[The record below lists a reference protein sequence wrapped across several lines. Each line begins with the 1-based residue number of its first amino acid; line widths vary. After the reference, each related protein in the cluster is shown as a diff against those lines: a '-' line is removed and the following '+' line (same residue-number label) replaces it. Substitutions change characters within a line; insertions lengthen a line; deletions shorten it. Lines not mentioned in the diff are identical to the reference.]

1 MWMWSPTRAPPV
13 LRGAV
18 ELLWA
23 PVFDRSAR
31 ALLRART
38 PLPRTGAH
46 RRSVGSAGGGLA
58 AQPQPLD
65 ERAVALH
72 VFVFQ
77 VAEQPT
83 TTTDELEKATLGV
96 EVVLVGLHVLGEVV
110 DAAGQQCDLDLGRSG
125 VTGAGAVLV
134 DDLLLDGGV
143 ERQRNL
149 LRFIRPRGLH
159 HKGRRDLLACYL
171 RQCSGPEPGRVR
183 LSICRVA
190 DTSSAICANRSS
202 TESKRTIPRSRSVNS
217 TATISS

>member
-1 MWMWSPTRAPPV
+1 MWSPTRAPPV
-13 LRGAV
+13 IRGAV
-18 ELLWA
+18 DLLMCSGLRSKRSGSSASTDATTEDRCA
-23 PVFDRSAR
+23 PPECRQR
-31 ALLRART
+31 QW
-38 PLPRTGAH
+38 
-46 RRSVGSAGGGLA
+46 GLA

-77 VAEQPT
+77 VAEQSP
-83 TTTDELEKATLGV
+83 TTTDELQKATLGV

-159 HKGRRDLLACYL
+159 HKGRRVLLAFCCVF
-171 RQCSGPEPGRVR
+171 RGPV
-183 LSICRVA
+183 
-190 DTSSAICANRSS
+190 
-202 TESKRTIPRSRSVNS
+202 
-217 TATISS
+217 

>member
-46 RRSVGSAGGGLA
+46 RRSVGSAGWGLA

-72 VFVFQ
+72 VLAFQ
-77 VAEQPT
+77 VAQQPAT
-83 TTTDELEKATLGV
+83 ATDELQKATLGV

-110 DAAGQQCDLDLGRSG
+110 DPTRQQRDLYLGRAG

-134 DDLLLDGGV
+134 DDLLLDRGV
-143 ERQRNL
+143 ERQ
-149 LRFIRPRGLH
+149 
-159 HKGRRDLLACYL
+159 K
-171 RQCSGPEPGRVR
+171 
-183 LSICRVA
+183 
-190 DTSSAICANRSS
+190 
-202 TESKRTIPRSRSVNS
+202 NS
-217 TATISS
+217 